1 MPPVDLSCQGAF
13 VHSLHPMSKTK
24 KSRAIRKK
32 NRVKA
37 TKVAAGSDKG
47 KGGSNNDGRGNNDG
61 GSSQGTA
68 AAAAAEYLQQW
79 AEQQRLPKGEE
90 GAWKFAKKRQV
101 FLLKSWA
108 DRQQV
113 SADTFK
119 LLLLYARSLPE
130 ACAERTVKHAKDVAA
145 SAEKAVEALAQ
156 SQAPTGDEDDDDDDD
171 DDDKGQTGDTLTE
184 EQREEQRALLMI
196 QRQRALRLIQVLAPE
211 AKG

>member
-1 MPPVDLSCQGAF
+1 M
-13 VHSLHPMSKTK
+13 
-24 KSRAIRKK
+24 
-32 NRVKA
+32 
-37 TKVAAGSDKG
+37 
-47 KGGSNNDGRGNNDG
+47 
-61 GSSQGTA
+61 
-68 AAAAAEYLQQW
+68 
-79 AEQQRLPKGEE
+79 
-90 GAWKFAKKRQV
+90 
-101 FLLKSWA
+101 
-108 DRQQV
+108 
-113 SADTFK
+113 
-119 LLLLYARSLPE
+119 PE